1 MAADKPPDERP
12 RCTAKAVTT
21 GDRCK
26 RRPVPGSN
34 TCVKHGSGAPQV
46 RDAAARRVQ
55 EQRAMTAA
63 QRLMANVDLS
73 QYADPFAALEFA
85 VSYSY
90 ALAERL
96 AAIVSEIPDDELRY
110 PGKTGEQ
117 LRGEVTAAQHALDS
131 VRHAATDALKLN
143 LAEKRIG
150 VREKTAAMLEQ
161 ALDMALEASGAT
173 LEGKQSARQVYRAS
187 LRVVQPVPEER
198 KALARPGQA
207 GNLARG
213 RG

>member
-12 RCTAKAVTT
+12 RCTATSVTT
-21 GDRCK
+21 GERCK
-26 RRPVPGSN
+26 RRPCPGSN

-73 QYADPFAALEFA
+73 QYSDPFAALEFA

-96 AAIVSEIPDDELRY
+96 AAIVSEIPDGDLRY

-143 LAEKRIG
+143 LAERRLG
-150 VREKTAAMLEQ
+150 VRQQTADMLTH
-161 ALDMALEASGAT
+161 ALDAALEASGAD
-173 LEGKQSARQVYRAS
+173 LDGKARARQVYRSA
-187 LRVVQPVPEER
+187 LRVIQPEVRAP
-198 KALARPGQA
+198 KALPA
-207 GNLARG
+207 GA
-213 RG
+213 